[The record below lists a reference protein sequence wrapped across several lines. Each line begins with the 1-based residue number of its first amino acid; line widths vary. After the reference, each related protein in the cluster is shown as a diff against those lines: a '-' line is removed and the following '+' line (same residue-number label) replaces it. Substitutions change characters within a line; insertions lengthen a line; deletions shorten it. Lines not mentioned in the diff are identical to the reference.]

1 MKEIYKYVLDKATL
15 PKESKENLK
24 SLYDKVNQE
33 DNVVSLT
40 TITKQIAMAK
50 PVVTALYLMLMQQK
64 SVGKLL
70 IVINQVAR
78 VLR

>member
-1 MKEIYKYVLDKATL
+1 M
-15 PKESKENLK
+15 
-24 SLYDKVNQE
+24 
-33 DNVVSLT
+33 T

-70 IVINQVAR
+70 IVINQVVR